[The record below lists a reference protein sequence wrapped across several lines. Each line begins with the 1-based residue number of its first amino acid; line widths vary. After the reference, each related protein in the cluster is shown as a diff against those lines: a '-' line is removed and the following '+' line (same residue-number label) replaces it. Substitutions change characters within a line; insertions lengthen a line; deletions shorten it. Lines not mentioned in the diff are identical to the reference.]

1 MVCSLLI
8 GEPWRTKMAT
18 KDTNIKKAK
27 RFVMT
32 QGRKE
37 SLKKAHA
44 VMKIL
49 LAIGKKHRN
58 EEINKSPLLKKGYY
72 SSGYKPKGK
81 KK

>member
-1 MVCSLLI
+1 
-8 GEPWRTKMAT
+8 MAE
-18 KDTNIKKAK
+18 KDTVMKKTK

-37 SLKKAHA
+37 SLKKAHT

-58 EEINKSPLLKKGYY
+58 EEINKNPILKKGYY
-72 SSGYKPKGK
+72 PSGYKPKGK
-81 KK
+81 RK

>member
-1 MVCSLLI
+1 
-8 GEPWRTKMAT
+8 MAE
-18 KDTNIKKAK
+18 KDTVQKKVK
-27 RFVMT
+27 RYVMT

-58 EEINKSPLLKKGYY
+58 EEIHKSPLLKKGYY
-72 SSGYKPKGK
+72 SSGYRPK